1 MRLATMLLYVACAA
15 LLTAAAAAGTPQGRT
30 HRPSQ
35 RTTPTPTPRPRPT
48 PWPNERPS
56 VKLAPSA
63 RELVLESG
71 CDEGQPV
78 PPACVATSPK
88 VKLSARATDPDG
100 DTLLYTYSTAAGR
113 VVGEGPEV
121 TLDLTGVAP
130 GVYEVSVEVDD
141 GVGGIATA
149 AAEITVARCSC
160 PLPPPKPP
168 LCPTVTV
175 SCPEGSHLI
184 YKATVT
190 GGDPNVTPTFKWT
203 ASPGVITGGQ
213 GTNSVNVDAR
223 GLSYGAFS
231 ATVEVFGYDRSCRTS
246 TSCTFVVEPPIPPRK
261 VDEYGDIR
269 FDEEK
274 IRLDRFAA
282 ELRNDPSAEGHLLC
296 YGGRR
301 GRAGEAQRRCDRAKN
316 HLVSTRDMDT
326 ARVVTV
332 DAGRRE
338 GPAVELWLVPSGAT
352 PPAASPTV
360 EPMSDR

>member
-1 MRLATMLLYVACAA
+1 MRLATILLFVACAA
-15 LLTAAAAAGTPQGRT
+15 LLTAAAAPPQGRT
-30 HRPSQ
+30 RRP
-35 RTTPTPTPRPRPT
+35 TPGATPTPTPRPRPT
-48 PWPNERPS
+48 PWPNEPPS
-56 VKLAPSA
+56 VKLSTSTGRVVSA
-63 RELVLESG
+63 TG
-71 CDEGQPV
+71 CTEARAS
-78 PPACVATSPK
+78 ACTPTSQK
-88 VKLSARATDPDG
+88 VGLSAQGTDPDG
-100 DTLLYTYSTAAGR
+100 DTLLYTFAAAVGR
-113 VVGEGPEV
+113 LEADGPEA
-121 TLDLTGVAP
+121 TLDLTGVPP

-149 AAEITVARCSC
+149 KAKINVEHCICH
-160 PLPPPKPP
+160 PPPPP
-168 LCPTVTV
+168 PPPCPTVTV
-175 SCPEGSHLI
+175 SCPEGGHLI

-203 ASPGVITGGQ
+203 ATPGIINSGQ
-213 GTNSVNVDAR
+213 GTNSINVDAR
-223 GLSYGAFS
+223 GLSYGVFS

-246 TSCTFVVEPPIPPRK
+246 TSCTLVIEPPISPRK

-274 IRLDRFAA
+274 IRLDQFAA

-301 GRAGEAQRRCDRAKN
+301 SRAGEAQRRCDRAKN
-316 HLVSTRDMDT
+316 HLVNTRDMDT
-326 ARVVTV
+326 ARIVTV

-352 PPAASPTV
+352 PPAASPTA